1 MSKKNKKKMKEE
13 EVVVDGQQTTETS
26 QQNAEKESE
35 ETVNQEEANEQPN
48 ATNEEEVPTP
58 TEEEKLMAAL
68 AESEAK
74 LEDLHDKY
82 LRQMAEF
89 ENYRKRTL
97 KEKSELVLNGS
108 ANLMTA
114 VLPVLDDMDRALDSM
129 AKTDDAVACCEGF
142 KLIARNFRN
151 ILEQNGLK
159 QIETEGQKFDT
170 DFHEAIA
177 MMPAAD
183 EGQKGDIIDCIQ
195 PGYKLNDKVLR
206 HSKVVVAN

>member
-1 MSKKNKKKMKEE
+1 MAKNKKKNMKEATE
-13 EVVVDGQQTTETS
+13 KTQQTEATAVDQEEIVEKNETT
-26 QQNAEKESE
+26 KEQEASE
-35 ETVNQEEANEQPN
+35 ETEQAACEE
-48 ATNEEEVPTP
+48 TSEET
-58 TEEEKLMAAL
+58 TEEKLQAAL
-68 AESEAK
+68 ADADEKFNE
-74 LEDLHDKY
+74 LHDRY

-97 KEKSELVLNGS
+97 KEKSELILNGS

-114 VLPVLDDMDRALDSM
+114 VLPVLDDMDRALD
-129 AKTDDAVACCEGF
+129 AVTKTEDVAACCEGF

-159 QIETEGQKFDT
+159 QIETSGQKFDT

-183 EGQKGDIIDCIQ
+183 ESQKGDIIDCIQ
-195 PGYKLNDKVLR
+195 PGYKLNDKVIR

>member
-1 MSKKNKKKMKEE
+1 MSKKNKKKMKED

-26 QQNAEKESE
+26 QQNAEKESA

-48 ATNEEEVPTP
+48 AANEEEVPTP

-108 ANLMTA
+108 ANLMMPCCLCWTTWTA
-114 VLPVLDDMDRALDSM
+114 PSTPWPRR
-129 AKTDDAVACCEGF
+129 T
-142 KLIARNFRN
+142 
-151 ILEQNGLK
+151 
-159 QIETEGQKFDT
+159 T
-170 DFHEAIA
+170 
-177 MMPAAD
+177 P
-183 EGQKGDIIDCIQ
+183 
-195 PGYKLNDKVLR
+195 
-206 HSKVVVAN
+206 